1 MKWGDIELQGIINN
15 LLQLPK
21 LGAVG
26 ILEICLLAFGVY
38 YIVKSIKDTRAWILL
53 KGLLVI
59 FLLYA
64 VAYLLGM
71 EVIVAIFQSTLLFL
85 GIIVILILEPEIR
98 RFIEQIGTNNINI
111 STLKLFQFF
120 KDKQKDYTVKKLI
133 SDNTIQEIVKGCSI
147 MSKAKTG
154 VLIVIENNIPLDEYI
169 ETGIKV
175 DAEITSQ
182 LLINIFEK
190 NTPLHDGA
198 VIVRHNRV
206 ESATCYLPLSN
217 NKIINKDLGTR
228 HRAGIGV
235 TEASDSFVIIVSEE
249 TGAISVAYKGK
260 LKHGLDRE
268 GLTEELK
275 KIQDQYS
282 LKIEQ
287 KRSKKWSD
295 ELNIKISVLLG
306 VTVLW
311 FLIMGAVNPIVSTT
325 FRNVPIELVNT
336 SSIAEVGKTY
346 SITSGDTLNVTVSDR
361 KDVIDKLT
369 VDDIEV
375 KADFSKLSAVNAI
388 ALEASVI
395 DNPEAEIK
403 LSNSV
408 MTVAV
413 EDLVSSEYTI
423 ETQALGSV
431 DDDYYLAGIELN
443 RSTLLVSGAKSK
455 VNKIGRVVAE
465 VDVEG
470 LTANKT
476 VDVVPVFYDKNG
488 DILKSS
494 DFEYNGECL
503 QAKVRLYNTK
513 RVPIKLDYT
522 LADESLKYIISDI
535 RLENTDIL
543 VAGSEEALEACTELT
558 IKATI
563 DINMNDVAK
572 SQYIKNLD
580 VTSSLPEG
588 IYVND
593 EYSKIN
599 MLVEFKDFNIKTF
612 TLSRGEIALEGNTTK
627 HIDDKEYK
635 ISFVS
640 LKDDLSNLDIDDI
653 QPYVNVDSIYS
664 EIFELKFKN
673 ETISNKIS
681 SGDIKVYG
689 DTLIKLI
696 N

>member
-1 MKWGDIELQGIINN
+1 MQGILNN

-21 LGAVG
+21 LGATG

-287 KRSKKWSD
+287 KRSKKWTD
-295 ELNIKISVLLG
+295 DLNIKVSVLLG

-346 SITSGDTLNVTVSDR
+346 SITSGDTVNVTVSDR

-375 KADFSKLSAVNAI
+375 KADFSKLSVVNAI

-395 DNPEAEIK
+395 DNSEAEIK

-443 RSTLLVSGAKSK
+443 HSTLLVSGAKSK

-476 VDVVPVFYDKNG
+476 VDIVPVFYDKNG

-494 DFEYNGECL
+494 DFEYNGDGL
-503 QAKVRLYNTK
+503 QAEVRLYNTK

-653 QPYVNVDSIYS
+653 QPYINVNNIYS
-664 EIFELKFKN
+664 ETSELKFKN

-681 SGDIKVYG
+681 NGDIKVYG